1 MSHPPRSIDVP
12 GASHNAPIPAAAR
25 VGPLLC
31 TSAVS
36 GKDAASGQL
45 PADVVSQVRAVF
57 ANLKAVLAAGG
68 ASMNEVVKFS
78 VAIKDNS
85 VREPL
90 NAEWL
95 ACFPDPHDRPARH
108 IVLQDLQHGM
118 WLQIEAM
125 AFITSTPRTST
136 GDAAS

>member
-1 MSHPPRSIDVP
+1 MPRPPRSIDVP

-36 GKDAASGQL
+36 GKDAATGQL
-45 PADVVSQVRAVF
+45 PADAATQVSHTF
-57 ANLKAVLAAGG
+57 ANLRTVLQAGG
-68 ASMNEVVKFS
+68 ASLDDVAKFS
-78 VAIKDNS
+78 VTIKDNS

-95 ACFPDPHDRPARH
+95 SCFPDPHDRPARH
-108 IVLQDLQHGM
+108 IVVQDLQHGL
-118 WLQIEAM
+118 WLQIEVM
-125 AFITSTPRTST
+125 AFVS
-136 GDAAS
+136 